1 MTRKR
6 YQKKMYALATRLM
19 NGNPGIGKVQKN
31 ARELMIANGCW
42 QNGNPAPA
50 SYSEAWETLE
60 PTRRMLGMQ

>member
-19 NGNPGIGKVQKN
+19 KGNPEIGKVQKN
-31 ARELMIANGCW
+31 TKRLKMSNGVW

-50 SYSEAWETLE
+50 SYSEAWEFLK
-60 PTRRMLGMQ
+60 PSRQILGMQ

>member
-19 NGNPGIGKVQKN
+19 NGKPGIGKVQKN
-31 ARELMIANGCW
+31 ARKLMIVNGCW

-50 SYSEAWETLE
+50 SYSEAWEILKF
-60 PTRRMLGMQ
+60 TRQTLGMQ